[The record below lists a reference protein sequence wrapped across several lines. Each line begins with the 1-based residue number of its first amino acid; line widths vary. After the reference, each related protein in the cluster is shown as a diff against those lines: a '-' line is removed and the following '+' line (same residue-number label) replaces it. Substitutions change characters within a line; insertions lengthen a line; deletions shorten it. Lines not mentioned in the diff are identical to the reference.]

1 MAVIKFKPGRRLGLY
16 ATPTLR
22 NKAVAG
28 TNFFVGAVLTSVS
41 AHGGFL
47 IEAGANPQTIIG
59 IADERGGNKT
69 DSSQYVRV
77 IPAFPHILFEG
88 TVRGGAATQVTLD
101 ETFMWQDF
109 GITKDPTEAWYVDV
123 SKRGTTSRVRV
134 VEFVDDTGTID
145 GRVGFVF
152 LSDASPYRWVQ

>member
-28 TNFFVGAVLTSVS
+28 TNFFIGSVLTSVT

-47 IEAGANPQTIIG
+47 IEAGANPLKIIG
-59 IADERGGNKT
+59 IADERGGNKS

-77 IPAFPHILFEG
+77 VPAFPHVLFEG
-88 TVRGGAATQVTLD
+88 TVRGGAATQVALD

-109 GITKDPTEAWYVDV
+109 GVTKDPTEAWYVDV
-123 SKRGTTSRVRV
+123 SKQGATSRARI
-134 VEFVDDTGTID
+134 VEFLDDTGTID
-145 GRVGFVF
+145 GRVEFVF
-152 LSDASPYRWVQ
+152 LGQYSGLNETV